1 MAGMSSEGHCSLVV
15 CALLK
20 QKKKKCSFTVNDQS
34 AEMLTKPCLGSTK
47 AELGTFK
54 SVRVFNKCAV
64 RRQWDT
70 FQLRQKHLPWSIWGK
85 VPGVKSLFP
94 RKRLERRVGALSP
107 DVFDFHFQVFPPN
120 TA

>member
-54 SVRVFNKCAV
+54 SVRESLTNVQSEGSGTRSSSAKN
-64 RRQWDT
+64 T
-70 FQLRQKHLPWSIWGK
+70 FR
-85 VPGVKSLFP
+85 
-94 RKRLERRVGALSP
+94 GASGGRS
-107 DVFDFHFQVFPPN
+107 QG
-120 TA
+120 